1 MLGTR
6 ISSFFSALW
15 PTLPLDLNDG
25 KTLGWRNGQWF
36 EKTSSGHDGMTIVF
50 NGSQRSIVNKPL
62 SRSSLHKYL
71 CVHHP
76 HHGGHERVRQEMDGC
91 VAATQEYPGT
101 TPPKT
106 SRHYP
111 SKNIQALST
120 QNISQ
125 PRARVARSIWW
136 LVTSISNGRYTEK
149 TTQSEKDV
157 AIVLPKE
164 MAMFM
169 KSTMTMLLKS

>member
-1 MLGTR
+1 MRQPIVIGKIERAESCKCVMCECILGSRCWRKCVLGIR

-50 NGSQRSIVNKPL
+50 IGSQRSIVNKPL
-62 SRSSLHKYL
+62 SRSTLHQYL

-76 HHGGHERVRQEMDGC
+76 HQGGHERVRQEMDGC

-101 TPPKT
+101 IPPKI

-111 SKNIQALST
+111 
-120 QNISQ
+120 
-125 PRARVARSIWW
+125 
-136 LVTSISNGRYTEK
+136 
-149 TTQSEKDV
+149 
-157 AIVLPKE
+157 PKR
-164 MAMFM
+164 FPNPG
-169 KSTMTMLLKS
+169 